1 LKTIS
6 KCLISVWALALIYSG
21 SAIAQDNL
29 SPEQE
34 TPPAQNTR
42 NHEQETP
49 PPNLEAESELIKSVK
64 KVVKEANDD
73 NRTTQSILD
82 KREKSVK
89 ESNVNPFSISQYRQN
104 YLLPTTHVK
113 SPNPI
118 SVDGLTDE
126 NIDNFEAKYQISVSM
141 PLYLMDDDASGIFF
155 GMTLISFWQVYNDE
169 TSKPFRENNYEPE
182 VYYQWQTDWDLF
194 GYRFNQF
201 NVGLN
206 HQSNGQS
213 GLKSRSWNRIY
224 ATAIFSDVDSFYYV
238 KGWYRLPED
247 NKEFELDP
255 TGDDNPDITD
265 FIGRAEFGYG
275 FNIGKVNLLTK
286 LTNNLSFNTNR
297 GSIVFNLT
305 YPINDR
311 YDWLLQYFNGY
322 GDSLIDYNRHQQRI
336 GVGIQLK
343 LF

>member
-1 LKTIS
+1 LKTVNA
-6 KCLISVWALALIYSG
+6 CLLAFWALALVYSS
-21 SAIAQDNL
+21 SASAQDH
-29 SPEQE
+29 PTQAQEE
-34 TPPAQNTR
+34 TPPAQKTAPPG
-42 NHEQETP
+42 QATP
-49 PPNLEAESELIKSVK
+49 PPIVESALIKSVK
-64 KVVKEANDD
+64 KVVEEANDD
-73 NRTTQSILD
+73 IRTTQSILD

-104 YLLPTTHVK
+104 YLLPITHVK

-118 SVDGLTDE
+118 SVNGLTDE
-126 NIDNFEAKYQISVSM
+126 NIDNFEAKYQISVNM
-141 PLYLMDDDASGIFF
+141 PLLLMDDDASGVFF
-155 GMTLISFWQVYNDE
+155 GMTLVSFWQVFNDE

-224 ATAIFSDVDSFYYV
+224 ATAIFSDVNSLYYL
-238 KGWYRLPED
+238 KTWYRLPED
-247 NKEFELDP
+247 QKTFELDP
-255 TGDDNPDITD
+255 TGDDNPDISD
-265 FIGRAEFGYG
+265 FIGRTEFGFG
-275 FNIGKVNLLTK
+275 FNMGKLNLLAK
-286 LTNNLSFNTNR
+286 VSNNLSFNKNR
-297 GSIVFNLT
+297 GSIELNLT

-336 GVGIQLK
+336 GFGIQLK